1 MMVTVNTFYGRC
13 SAMSASSPF
22 RNHDNDASGESKH
35 ATPHLNP
42 TFSAGPPSPIFAS
55 TVATSCCCEVQGWI
69 SFGVALH
76 WMRPCH
82 VDGAA
87 VGTGQSASRLVWT
100 HESSQGRCEQP
111 GHRQHSSSGSRPL
124 YYFGKS
130 VFEKP
135 GASNGR
141 ITLAGWGSQISSPPP
156 SSTTT
161 VSPKPTMRAV
171 TRTGDPKVLS
181 LDTNHPPPSAAEY
194 PECYIIRTK
203 ATALTRAELT
213 WPEPL
218 LPDIPVPGFDLAG
231 EIISVPTDPGEHS
244 FKPGDEV
251 YALTTFSWKGNAR
264 ETSIGHENELALK
277 PKNLSWEE
285 AATVPLSALSAYEAL
300 FVHGKLNTP
309 KKGTNPKK
317 RVLVTAASGSVGVWG
332 IQLAREAGL
341 EIVGTCGT
349 SNVEFVKSLG
359 AQTVLDYTKTSL
371 LDWVSEDLEARG
383 FDVVFDCIG
392 GQTLTDSWKCARR
405 GGKVISVA
413 EPPDPKKPTD
423 GVADAVEGVWFIV
436 KANGPALAEV
446 TSLIEEGKCKP
457 VVDSVYTL
465 EQFKEAFD
473 RLEGGHA
480 KGKVVLTVG

>member
-1 MMVTVNTFYGRC
+1 
-13 SAMSASSPF
+13 
-22 RNHDNDASGESKH
+22 
-35 ATPHLNP
+35 
-42 TFSAGPPSPIFAS
+42 
-55 TVATSCCCEVQGWI
+55 
-69 SFGVALH
+69 
-76 WMRPCH
+76 
-82 VDGAA
+82 
-87 VGTGQSASRLVWT
+87 
-100 HESSQGRCEQP
+100 
-111 GHRQHSSSGSRPL
+111 
-124 YYFGKS
+124 
-130 VFEKP
+130 
-135 GASNGR
+135 
-141 ITLAGWGSQISSPPP
+141 
-156 SSTTT
+156 
-161 VSPKPTMRAV
+161 
-171 TRTGDPKVLS
+171 
-181 LDTNHPPPSAAEY
+181 
-194 PECYIIRTK
+194 
-203 ATALTRAELT
+203 
-213 WPEPL
+213 
-218 LPDIPVPGFDLAG
+218 
-231 EIISVPTDPGEHS
+231 
-244 FKPGDEV
+244 
-251 YALTTFSWKGNAR
+251 
-264 ETSIGHENELALK
+264 
-277 PKNLSWEE
+277 
-285 AATVPLSALSAYEAL
+285 
-300 FVHGKLNTP
+300 LNTP